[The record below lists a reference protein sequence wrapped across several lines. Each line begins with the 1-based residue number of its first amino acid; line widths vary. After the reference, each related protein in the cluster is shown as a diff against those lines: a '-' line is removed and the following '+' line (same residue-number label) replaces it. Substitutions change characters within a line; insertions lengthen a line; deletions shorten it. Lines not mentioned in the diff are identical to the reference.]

1 MAMVFNQPITI
12 QRLTDGERWE
22 DFFSCRAYVN
32 ALYGSEYWAARAAGC
47 EDTITFTVRYCRKI
61 AQVCAT
67 GFRIIYRGNEY
78 KIQGVDNPQMSNT
91 YVKLKGVRRGGY
103 HV

>member
-1 MAMVFNQPITI
+1 MLVVFNQPIMI
-12 QRLTDGERWE
+12 QQLTDGEHWE

-47 EDTITFTVRYCRKI
+47 EDTVVFTVRYCRKI
-61 AQVCAT
+61 AQVRAT
-67 GFRIIYRGNEY
+67 GFRILYRGDEY
-78 KIQGVDNPQMSNT
+78 KIQNVDNPQMSNT
-91 YVKLKGVRRGGY
+91 YVKLKGVQHRGH